1 MKEIFIA
8 IISSGAITTFLSSIV
23 TLISNKRLAKETCKK
38 EDLEKEINKV
48 QLDNCKNY
56 LVQQISASDRR
67 ELSQAEKE
75 RYWENY
81 DNYIKLGGNS
91 YIHSETER
99 LKKEGKI

>member
-1 MKEIFIA
+1 MKEVVLAMIGAGTIPA
-8 IISSGAITTFLSSIV
+8 ILTSIV
-23 TLISNKRLAKETCKK
+23 TIITNKQNAKK

-56 LVQQISASDRR
+56 LVQLISASERR
-67 ELSQAEKE
+67 ELSLAEKE
-75 RYWENY
+75 RFYENY

>member
-1 MKEIFIA
+1 MVEIIVA
-8 IISSGAITTFLSSIV
+8 IITGFV
-23 TLISNKRLAKETCKK
+23 TLTISIINLVTNKKNVKK
-38 EDLEKEINKV
+38 SDLIEQINKV

-56 LVQQISASDRR
+56 IVQQISAADRR
-67 ELSQAEKE
+67 ELSAAEKE

-81 DNYIKLGGNS
+81 DNYISLGGNS

>member
-1 MKEIFIA
+1 MKEIIIA
-8 IISSGAITTFLSSIV
+8 IVSAGTIPTIINSIV
-23 TLISNKRLAKETCKK
+23 TLVSNKRLAKK

>member
-1 MKEIFIA
+1 MVEIIVA
-8 IISSGAITTFLSSIV
+8 IITGFV
-23 TLISNKRLAKETCKK
+23 TLTISIINLVTNKKNVKK
-38 EDLEKEINKV
+38 SDLIEQINKV

-56 LVQQISASDRR
+56 IVQQISAADRR
-67 ELSQAEKE
+67 DLSAAEKE

-81 DNYIKLGGNS
+81 DNYISLGGNS

>member
-8 IISSGAITTFLSSIV
+8 IISAGTIPTIINSIV
-23 TLISNKRLAKETCKK
+23 TLVSNKRLAKK

>member
-1 MKEIFIA
+1 MKEIIIA
-8 IISSGAITTFLSSIV
+8 IVSAGTIPTIINSIV
-23 TLISNKRLAKETCKK
+23 TLVSNKRLAKK

-99 LKKEGKI
+99 LKKENKI

>member
-1 MKEIFIA
+1 MKEVIIA
-8 IISSGAITTFLSSIV
+8 IVSAGTIPTIINSIV
-23 TLISNKRLAKETCKK
+23 TLVSNKRLAKK